1 MQMPYF
7 VVGDWVH
14 YWPNY
19 LILNTRFNMYDIIII
34 GAGPAGLTAAI
45 YARRAEKSVLLIE
58 KSTFGGQITHS
69 PRVENYPGFVSLS
82 GSELGEKLFEQA
94 MALGTDIEL
103 DTVTGISGEAGHL
116 TVTCEGGSA
125 FEGKTAIIATGSRHR
140 DLGLENEEA
149 FVGEGISYCAVCDGA
164 FYKGKTVA
172 VIGGGNSALQE
183 AVLLS
188 EGCTHVTVVQ
198 NLPYLTGEPSLQN
211 ILAGRDNVSFIY
223 STVVAGIL
231 GSDTFEGLLLRN
243 VDTNEETTLT
253 VDGTFVCIGQIPEN
267 AAFAD
272 VVKLNDYGYVAAG
285 EDCRPETTIP
295 GVFVAGDCRTKSIR
309 QVTTA
314 TADGAVAALAACR
327 YLDTL

>member
-1 MQMPYF
+1 M
-7 VVGDWVH
+7 H
-14 YWPNY
+14 
-19 LILNTRFNMYDIIII
+19 DIIII

-58 KSTFGGQITHS
+58 KATFGGQITHS
-69 PRVENYPGFVSLS
+69 PRVENYPGFISLS

-103 DTVTGISGEAGHL
+103 DTVTGISGEAGHI
-116 TVTCEGGSA
+116 TVTCEGGSS
-125 FEGKTAIIATGSRHR
+125 FEGRTAIIATGSRHR
-140 DLGLENEEA
+140 DLGLEGEEK

-231 GSDTFEGLLLRN
+231 GDDTFEGLRLRN
-243 VDTNEETTLT
+243 VDTGEETTLT

-267 AAFAD
+267 SAFAD

-285 EDCRPETTIP
+285 EDCRPETAIP

-327 YLDTL
+327 YLDAL

>member
-1 MQMPYF
+1 
-7 VVGDWVH
+7 
-14 YWPNY
+14 
-19 LILNTRFNMYDIIII
+19 MYDIIII

-45 YARRAEKSVLLIE
+45 YARRAEKNVLLIE

-116 TVTCEGGSA
+116 TITCEGGST

-140 DLGLENEEA
+140 DLGLENEEK

-231 GSDTFEGLLLRN
+231 GSDTFEGLRLRN
-243 VDTNEETTLT
+243 VDTNEETALT

-285 EDCRPETTIP
+285 EDCRPETAIP

>member
-1 MQMPYF
+1 
-7 VVGDWVH
+7 
-14 YWPNY
+14 
-19 LILNTRFNMYDIIII
+19 MYDIIII

-58 KSTFGGQITHS
+58 KATFGGQITHS

-94 MALGTDIEL
+94 MTLGTDIEL

-116 TVTCEGGSA
+116 TVTCEGGST

-140 DLGLENEEA
+140 DLGLENEEK

-243 VDTNEETTLT
+243 VDTNEETALT

>member
-1 MQMPYF
+1 
-7 VVGDWVH
+7 
-14 YWPNY
+14 
-19 LILNTRFNMYDIIII
+19 MYDIIII

-58 KSTFGGQITHS
+58 KATFGGQITHS

-94 MALGTDIEL
+94 LALGTDIEL
-103 DTVTGISGEAGHL
+103 DTVTGISGEAGHI

-140 DLGLENEEA
+140 DLGLENEET

-231 GSDTFEGLLLRN
+231 GGDTFEGLLLRN
-243 VDTNEETTLT
+243 VDTNEETVLN

-267 AAFAD
+267 SAFAD

>member
-1 MQMPYF
+1 
-7 VVGDWVH
+7 
-14 YWPNY
+14 
-19 LILNTRFNMYDIIII
+19 MYDIIII

-94 MALGTDIEL
+94 LALGTDIEL
-103 DTVTGISGEAGHL
+103 DTVTGISGEAGRI
-116 TVTCEGGSA
+116 TVTCEGCTH
-125 FEGKTAIIATGSRHR
+125 EGRTAIIATGSRHR
-140 DLGLENEEA
+140 DLGVEGEEK

-164 FYKGKTVA
+164 FYKGRTVA

-198 NLPYLTGEPSLQN
+198 NLPFLTGEPSLQN

-231 GSDTFEGLLLRN
+231 GDSTFEGLLLRN
-243 VDTNEETTLT
+243 TDTGEETVLN
-253 VDGTFVCIGQIPEN
+253 VDGTFVCIGQVPEN
-267 AAFAD
+267 SAFAE

-285 EDCRPETTIP
+285 ENCLPETAIP
-295 GVFVAGDCRTKSIR
+295 GVFVAGDCRTKAIR

-327 YLDTL
+327 YLDGL